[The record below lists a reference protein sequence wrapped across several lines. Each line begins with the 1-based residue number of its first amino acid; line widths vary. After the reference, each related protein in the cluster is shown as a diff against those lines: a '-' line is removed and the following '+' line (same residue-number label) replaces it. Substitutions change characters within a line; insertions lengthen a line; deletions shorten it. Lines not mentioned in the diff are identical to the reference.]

1 MKTPILLFLFY
12 AVTAGYAATDV
23 PRPEFPQ
30 PQFERLQ
37 WQTLNGVWHFDFDD
51 ENVGLDKN
59 WSAPAHKLNHQITVP
74 FCFESKLSGIGDTSF
89 HPWVWYSREF
99 KLPADWKGRR
109 VLLHFG
115 AVDYRGQVWVNG
127 HFAGRHEGG
136 NTPFQFDITSL
147 LNEDANVL
155 TVRAEDPP
163 TDRYIPRGKQFWELK
178 SKSIFYTRTSGIWQ
192 SVWLESI
199 GDSYLENVRVTPT
212 IDGLVMIE
220 AEIGRPQ
227 PGLEFSASISKKNG
241 PIANGTSVVDNPTAR
256 ARLALAV
263 TQPLLWSVNN
273 PQLYDVT
280 FQLRKNGMVLD
291 TVISYFGF
299 RKISTDGG
307 QVMLNNNRI
316 YLKMILDQGYW
327 RDSILTPP
335 SDEAIQF
342 DIQVSKQM
350 GFNGARKHQ
359 KLEDPRFLYWAD
371 KMGYLVSSEM
381 ANAYLFD
388 VTAADRFTREWTE
401 AVRRDYNHPSI
412 VIWAPINESWG
423 VPDLLDL
430 RQQNYL
436 KGLYTLTHTLDST
449 RLVIDN
455 EGWEHTNFT
464 DLFAIHDYARNGEL
478 LAARYQ
484 SMGEKPTMVPS
495 NSRKALISGYRYNAS
510 PIYLSEFGGIAFIPP
525 GATVPPESWGYS
537 GVEKTPA
544 DALARLTSIYQ
555 SIAKLPSF
563 AGFCYTQ
570 LTDVEQEVN
579 GLLTFDRAAKFD
591 VKAIKA
597 INDLVH

>member
-1 MKTPILLFLFY
+1 MKMRILLFLFC
-12 AVTAGYAATDV
+12 AVTAGNAATDV

-30 PQFERLQ
+30 PQFERSQ
-37 WQTLNGVWHFDFDD
+37 WLTLNGIWHFEFDD
-51 ENVGLDKN
+51 ENSGLDKN
-59 WSAPAHKLNHQITVP
+59 WSAPAHKLSRQITVP

-99 KLPADWKGRR
+99 RVPPDWKGRR

-115 AVDYRGQVWVNG
+115 AVDYHSQVWVNG
-127 HFAGRHEGG
+127 QFAGGHEGG
-136 NTPFQFDITSL
+136 NTPFQFDITPL
-147 LNEDANVL
+147 LNSDSNVL

-163 TDRYIPRGKQFWELK
+163 TDRYIPRGKQFWEVK

-192 SVWLESI
+192 SVWLEAT
-199 GDSYLENVRVTPT
+199 GESYLESVRVTPT
-212 IDGLVMIE
+212 IDGLVIME
-220 AEIGRPQ
+220 AEIGDAQ
-227 PGLEFSASISKKNG
+227 AGLEFAAAISRKNA
-241 PIANGTSVVDNPTAR
+241 PIASGSSVIDNSTAR
-256 ARLALAV
+256 AKLALALS
-263 TQPLLWSVNN
+263 QPLLWSVNN

-280 FQLRKNGMVLD
+280 FQLRKNGVVLD
-291 TVISYFGF
+291 TVTSYFGF

-307 QVMLNNNRI
+307 QVLLNNNRI
-316 YLKMILDQGYW
+316 YLKMVLDQGYW

-335 SDEAIQF
+335 SDEAIQY
-342 DIQVSKQM
+342 DIRLSKQM

-388 VTAADRFTREWTE
+388 PPAAERFTREWIE

-412 VIWAPINESWG
+412 VIWVPINESWG
-423 VPDLLDL
+423 VPDLQDP

-478 LAARYQ
+478 LYSRYQ
-484 SMGEKPTMVPS
+484 GMSERPGIVPN
-495 NSRKALISGYRYNAS
+495 NSRKALISGYQYNGS

-525 GATVPPESWGYS
+525 GTTVPAESWGYS

-555 SIAKLPSF
+555 NIAKLPSF

-579 GLLTFDRAAKFD
+579 GLLTFDRAPKFD
-591 VKAIKA
+591 VKAVKA